1 MATLIPAL
9 GSCKARMTSG
19 ERRLAERLE
28 AKLESD
34 YLLWYDVPV
43 GPKQV
48 HPDFVVLHP
57 SRGLLILEVKDFRL
71 TTIVQA
77 NRDSWTILDSASGTP
92 KTIQS
97 PYAQARGYAHSV
109 LDVLR
114 KDRRLVHS
122 EGRRQGEV
130 VFAWSYGVVLPNI
143 TRKQFTDA
151 GLADAI
157 AAQRVLCSDEMTEAV
172 DAEEFQSR
180 LWDMFPYEHYQTLTL
195 PQLDRVR
202 WILFPQVRIP
212 DQASLFDEAD
222 AQAAVPDMLR
232 VMDLQQEQLAR
243 SLGDG
248 HRVIHGVA
256 GSGKTMILGYRAE
269 YLARASAAGKPVL
282 VLCYNEPLAVQLAA
296 TMAAKGLGERVHC
309 VHFHK
314 WARAQLVAYG
324 QTLPPSH
331 LPQDAFFAD
340 MVQRVITG
348 VERRHIPTGQYL
360 AVLID
365 EGHDFAP
372 EWLKLV
378 TQMVDPATNS
388 LLVLY
393 DDAQSIYERG
403 RAKNFSFKS
412 VGIQAQGRT
421 TILKINYRNTRQ
433 ILQTANALAGDLL
446 TAEDRDDDGIP
457 LVQPVSCGR
466 DGPEPLVIHLPTLP
480 EQAAKIAE
488 LLQGAHADGFAW
500 GDMAV
505 LCRDA
510 KTRDLCASTLAKRGV
525 PVQNRIR
532 AGDYDPAANSVKV
545 MNMRV
550 SKGLEFPVVA
560 IPGLESLDRLAP
572 ANPTAEA
579 CPAAE
584 VDARRDAARVLYV
597 AATRATQRLVL
608 GVNQPCGPAEAVDEP
623 GRCRPSAGA
632 VQHAG

>member
-9 GSCKARMTSG
+9 GACVSRMTSG

-28 AKLESD
+28 HKLDDD

-43 GPKQV
+43 GRQQL
-48 HPDFVVLHP
+48 HPDFIVLHP

-71 TTIVQA
+71 STIVQA
-77 NRDSWTILDSASGTP
+77 DKDEWAILDSASGEP
-92 KTIQS
+92 KHIQS
-97 PYAQARGYAHSV
+97 PFAQARNYAHAV
-109 LDVLR
+109 LDALR
-114 KDRRLVHS
+114 ADKRLVHPD
-122 EGRRQGEV
+122 GRRQGEV

-143 TRKQFTDA
+143 TRKQFTDSQ
-151 GLADAI
+151 LDKAI
-157 AAQRVLCSDEMTEAV
+157 AAHRVICSDEMTESV
-172 DAEEFQSR
+172 DAEVFQSR
-180 LWDMFPYEHYQTLTL
+180 LWEMFPYDRYQTLTL
-195 PQLDRVR
+195 PQIDRVR

-212 DQASLFDEAD
+212 EQASLFDEAD
-222 AQAAVPDMLR
+222 MQAEVPDMLR

-269 YLARASAAGKPVL
+269 YLARATAAGKPVL
-282 VLCYNEPLAVQLAA
+282 VLCYNEPLAVMLAA

-324 QTLPPSH
+324 QGLPANN

-348 VERRHIPTGQYL
+348 VERGHIPTGQYL
-360 AVLID
+360 AVLLD

-378 TQMVDPATNS
+378 TQMVDPTTNS

-393 DDAQSIYERG
+393 DDAQSIYDRG
-403 RAKNFSFKS
+403 RKKNFSFKS

-433 ILQTANALAGDLL
+433 ILQTANAIAGDLL

-457 LVQPVSCGR
+457 LVKPVSCGR
-466 DGPEPLVIHLPTLP
+466 DGPEPIVINLPTLP

-510 KTRDLCASTLAKRGV
+510 RTRDLCATTLGKRGM
-525 PVQNRIR
+525 PVQNRLG
-532 AGDYDPAANSVKV
+532 AGDYDPLANSVKV
-545 MNMRV
+545 MTMKV

-560 IPGLESLDRLAP
+560 IPGVGRLD
-572 ANPTAEA
+572 
-579 CPAAE
+579 AAE
-584 VDARRDAARVLYV
+584 VVEGGTEVLTEIEADVRRQAARVLYV

-608 GVNQPCGPAEAVDEP
+608 GG
-623 GRCRPSAGA
+623 AGL
-632 VQHAG
+632 